1 MTPRPAPRILAEKI
15 LAAGWGTLSSSTIT
29 LAHSDGADRTFDR
42 EVYDH
47 GSAAAILLLDP
58 GHRIVTLVRQ
68 FRFPAHLNGDA
79 PYLLEACAGLLDGDT
94 PEICATKEAMEET
107 GIAPSEI
114 RHAFD
119 IYASP
124 GSLTE
129 KIHCFIG
136 FHDRAGRIGK
146 GGGLDHESEDI
157 EIVEIGFDSA
167 LNLIETGAIIDAK
180 TVALIQHAALKGLL
194 A

>member
-1 MTPRPAPRILAEKI
+1 MPPRLKPVSLAEKI
-15 LAAGWGTLSSSTIT
+15 LARGWGTLTSHIIS
-29 LAHSDGADRTFDR
+29 LHHSDGGDRTLVR

-58 GHRIVTLVRQ
+58 GRRVMTLVRQ
-68 FRFPAHLNGDA
+68 FRLPAHLNGDDG
-79 PYLLEACAGLLDGDT
+79 YLLEACAGLLDGDT
-94 PEICATKEAMEET
+94 PQDCARKEGIEET
-107 GIAPSEI
+107 GIAPHTI
-114 RHAFD
+114 VHAFD

-136 FHDRAGRIGK
+136 LYGEADRIAA
-146 GGGLDHESEDI
+146 GGGLDHEDEDI
-157 EIVEIGFDSA
+157 EIVEIGHDEA
-167 LNLIETGAIIDAK
+167 LPLVATGAIIDAK
-180 TVALIQHAALKGLL
+180 TVALIQHAALAGLL